1 MGMNAQPAVDARPV
15 VPPVHAAFGDTA
27 SLERAPESVAELEE
41 LRPRWHAV
49 VWNDPVN
56 LMNYV
61 AYVFR
66 SYFGYSE
73 RRANALMLRVHHEG
87 QAVVATGSREAIEVD
102 VRAMHGFGL
111 QATMRRVEE

>member
-1 MGMNAQPAVDARPV
+1 MVSPAESTVDARTSLPLV
-15 VPPVHAAFGDTA
+15 VAAFGDTA
-27 SLERAPESVAELEE
+27 SLERAPEALDETVSV
-41 LRPRWHAV
+41 RSQWRAV

-73 RRANALMLRVHHEG
+73 RRATALMLRVHYDGH
-87 QAVVATGSREAIEVD
+87 AVVATGSREAIEVD
-102 VRAMHGFGL
+102 VRALHGFGL
-111 QATMRRVEE
+111 QATMQRVES